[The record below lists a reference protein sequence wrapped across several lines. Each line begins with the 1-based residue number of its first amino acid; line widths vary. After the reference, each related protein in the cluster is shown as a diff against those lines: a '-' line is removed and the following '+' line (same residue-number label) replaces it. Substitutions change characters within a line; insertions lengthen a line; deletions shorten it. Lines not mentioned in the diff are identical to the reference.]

1 MPARPRNSAS
11 RPSSRQSHEV
21 SAIPRKASKS
31 APRRTKSAKAPPRR
45 AQTAKPAPRRPAPA
59 KAAAKATAKTSAAD
73 KSIKALLRLICD
85 ALDDGKAE
93 QIAVIDLQGKST
105 IADYMVIASGRSQ
118 RQVVALAER
127 LLSTIKAKIRRR
139 PSAEGLPFG
148 DWVLV
153 DAGDIIVHLFRPEQR
168 SHYNL
173 EKMWGEDF
181 SDQAEPAD

>member
-1 MPARPRNSAS
+1 MS
-11 RPSSRQSHEV
+11 V
-21 SAIPRKASKS
+21 IPRKASKS
-31 APRRTKSAKAPPRR
+31 APRRAKSAKPAKAAPRR
-45 AQTAKPAPRRPAPA
+45 AKTAKPIPRRAAPA
-59 KAAAKATAKTSAAD
+59 KATIKTSAAD

-181 SDQAEPAD
+181 SDQAEPAG